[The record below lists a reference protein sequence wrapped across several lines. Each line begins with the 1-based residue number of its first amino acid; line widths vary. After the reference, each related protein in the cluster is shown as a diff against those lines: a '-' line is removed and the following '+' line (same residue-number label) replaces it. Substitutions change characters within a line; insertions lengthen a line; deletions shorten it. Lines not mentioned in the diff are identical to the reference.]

1 MSHVF
6 LFSATKPDKNTNRV
20 EVQKK
25 KKDSA
30 FKKAPDGRLIIKDNS
45 DSEDDS
51 RHRKISLIPGLSDS
65 GRPLL
70 NIKIHIFKIV
80 NLLSFMDFP
89 SLPHNRGAVYVREWV
104 EVNSLSLSY
113 HLPVT

>member
-1 MSHVF
+1 MSNVF
-6 LFSATKPDKNTNRV
+6 LFSATKPEKNTNRV

-51 RHRKISLIPGLSDS
+51 QRRKISLIPGLSDS
-65 GRPLL
+65 GRLILKVKL
-70 NIKIHIFKIV
+70 NV
-80 NLLSFMDFP
+80 
-89 SLPHNRGAVYVREWV
+89 VR
-104 EVNSLSLSY
+104 
-113 HLPVT
+113 